1 MKSKTDKALK
11 AFYGAR
17 DVSRPQEVFTPRSL
31 VQPLIDVWGSI
42 ALDPCCHTN
51 SPLNQLATEAWY
63 GVVTERDDKG
73 VPKAWD
79 GPGRTD
85 AWVDRTYC
93 NPPFSELK
101 AWLAHAQQFNQL
113 RTAMLMP
120 ARLQRSWL
128 REFLRYKEVVAL
140 NSVKFHGYDQAFPQA
155 LLMVISGPDAGEVAV
170 RYEIL
175 KLGDRL

>member
-1 MKSKTDKALK
+1 VKSKTDKALK
-11 AFYGAR
+11 AFYGTR
-17 DVSRPQEVFTPRSL
+17 DVSRPQEVFTPASL
-31 VQPLIDVWGSI
+31 VQPLIDVWGAI
-42 ALDPCCHTN
+42 ELDPCGHFD
-51 SPLNQLATEAWY
+51 SPVSHIARETWRGEVA
-63 GVVTERDDKG
+63 VRDDKG

-85 AWVDRTYC
+85 AWTDKTYC

-113 RTAMLMP
+113 RTAILMP

-155 LLMVISGPDAGEVAV
+155 LLMVIS
-170 RYEIL
+170 
-175 KLGDRL
+175 